1 MAYQYKEKKWKSI
14 SNLLGLLKW
23 IDEER
28 INPVLAKYCEKPII
42 KATQL

>member
-1 MAYQYKEKKWKSI
+1 MAYNYKEKKCKSI

-23 IDEER
+23 IDKER
-28 INPVLAKYCEKPII
+28 IDPVRAKYCEKPTI